1 MKKIL
6 VTGANSYIGQSFE
19 KYMSKWPEEY
29 QVETIDMIDGTWR
42 SKDFSA
48 YDVVYHVA
56 GIAHRK
62 ETSENAGLYYEVN
75 RDLSVEVAQKAKR
88 EGVDQFIFLST
99 MSVYGKNVGVI
110 TKETQPLPVTHYGKS
125 KLEAEKCIETLRD
138 DRFLLAILRPPMVYG
153 KNCKGNFQSIIKLV
167 QKLPIFPKVKN
178 QRSMIYIDHLSLFV
192 KMCIDK
198 KVDGLYFPQNREYIQ
213 TTDIAN
219 IVASSINKRIYFSR
233 LLGLAVKICMPFL
246 TIAQKGFGTLVYH
259 DTEDFDY
266 EYCIRDN
273 SESISE
279 SVCIDGG
286 TSVWMN

>member
-19 KYMSKWPEEY
+19 KYISQWPEEY
-29 QVETIDMIDGTWR
+29 QVETVDMIDGTWR
-42 SKDFSA
+42 EKDFSA

-62 ETSENAGLYYEVN
+62 ETSENKDLYYEVN

-88 EGVDQFIFLST
+88 EGVGQFIFLST

-125 KLEAEKCIETLRD
+125 KLEAEKQMEALRD
-138 DRFLLAILRPPMVYG
+138 DQFVLTVLRPPMVYG
-153 KNCKGNFQSIIKLV
+153 KDCKGNFQSIIKIV
-167 QKLPIFPKVKN
+167 RKLPVFPKVKN
-178 QRSMIYIDHLSLFV
+178 QRSMIYVDNLSSFIKL
-192 KMCIDK
+192 CIDK
-198 KVDGLYFPQNREYIQ
+198 KADGLYLPQNREYVQ
-213 TTDIAN
+213 TMDIAS
-219 IVASSINKRIYFSR
+219 IVAKSMDKKIYFSR
-233 LLGLAVKICMPFL
+233 LLGLAVKICTPFL
-246 TIAQKGFGTLVYH
+246 TIAQKGFGTLVYQ

-266 EYCIRDN
+266 EYAIMDN

-279 SVCIDGG
+279 SV
-286 TSVWMN
+286 